1 MILMIRAL
9 SPIAALATLTLS
21 SCNQAANFSGP
32 DPLGPDHRP
41 VVVRGNTAEAHLE
54 RHMHLDHYNEIEDAP
69 PIIKVAGANASA
81 TW

>member
-1 MILMIRAL
+1 MISAPPVPL
-9 SPIAALATLTLS
+9 ALALLGFAVLP
-21 SCNQAANFSGP
+21 SCSNAPLSGP

-54 RHMHLDHYNEIEDAP
+54 RQMHLDHYNEIEDAP